1 MIPIEAVK
9 IITPPKWVFSFW
21 KKFLPFRDEEIL
33 PLTEI
38 FYLEKSMWEIEVQ
51 DMIWLD

>member
-1 MIPIEAVK
+1 MSDL
-9 IITPPKWVFSFW
+9 FR
-21 KKFLPFRDEEIL
+21 KKFLPFLETKKYS

-38 FYLEKSMWEIEVQ
+38 FYLGKSMWKLEVQ

>member
-1 MIPIEAVK
+1 MSVLLLEE
-9 IITPPKWVFSFW
+9 TS
-21 KKFLPFRDEEIL
+21 PFREEEIL

-38 FYLEKSMWEIEVQ
+38 FYLWKSIWEIEVQ

>member
-1 MIPIEAVK
+1 MSVL
-9 IITPPKWVFSFW
+9 FR
-21 KKFLPFRDEEIL
+21 KKFLPFFRDEEIL

-38 FYLEKSMWEIEVQ
+38 FFLGTKHVKIEVQ

>member
-1 MIPIEAVK
+1 MSVLFRK
-9 IITPPKWVFSFW
+9 N
-21 KKFLPFRDEEIL
+21 FLPFFRDEEIL

-38 FYLEKSMWEIEVQ
+38 FYLVKSMWKLEVQ